1 MNQDLCD
8 ELLEMKK
15 RDLETRSRLLE
26 EGVLYDGYAEEM
38 EKVHNQNARRLSE
51 IVDEYGWPGESLVGI
66 EGEKAAWLVA
76 QHAIS
81 QPAWQK
87 KFLRLLKDAVS
98 KGEAPALH
106 EAYLEDRILF
116 NQRKPQLY
124 GLIFDWDENGQM
136 NTNVDD
142 VATANERRKRLDLAT
157 IEEDID
163 RWRKDVEVEGA
174 SPPGDY
180 FEYRRK
186 AEDWAKRVGWR

>member
-15 RDLETRSRLLE
+15 RDLETRSRLRE
-26 EGVLYDGYAEEM
+26 EGVLYDRYAEAM
-38 EKVHNQNARRLSE
+38 EKVHNQNARRLNE
-51 IVDEYGWPGESLVGI
+51 IVDEYSWPGESLVGI

-76 QHAIS
+76 QHAIG

-116 NQRKPQLY
+116 NQGKPQLY

-142 VATANERRKRLDLAT
+142 VAKANEQRKQLGLAT

-174 SPPGDY
+174 SPPTDY
-180 FEYRRK
+180 YEYRHK